1 MTNESIRTLPT
12 PGRRLGVLISGRGS
26 NLKAILQAIES
37 GSLNAEVA
45 LVFSN
50 RGKAAGLEI
59 AKNAGVPTAVLSH
72 RAFPDRETYDQAIV
86 EHLREHKVDVV
97 CLAGFMRIVSSVLLK
112 AFSDRVLNIH
122 PSLLPAFKGLDAPCQ
137 ALDYGVRIAGCTVH
151 FADETLDT
159 GPVLLQAAIPVR
171 DEDTHETLTQR
182 VLALEHRIYPRAIG
196 MLLDG
201 GIRRQ
206 GRRVLL
212 SEAAERAS
220 AEIHTRAER
229 KPTYAQ

>member
-1 MTNESIRTLPT
+1 MTTEPIRTLPT

-26 NLKAILQAIES
+26 NLKAILEAIRS

-50 RGKAAGLEI
+50 RSRAKGLEI
-59 AKNAGVPTAVLSH
+59 AKNHGVPTAVLSH
-72 RAFPDRETYDQAIV
+72 KAFPDRESYDAAVV

-97 CLAGFMRIVSSVLLK
+97 CLAGFMRIVSSVLLN
-112 AFSDRVLNIH
+112 AFPDRVLNIH

-151 FADETLDT
+151 FADETFDT

-171 DEDTHETLTQR
+171 DEDTHETLTER
-182 VLALEHRIYPRAIG
+182 ILTLEHRIYPKAIG
-196 MLLDG
+196 LLLDG

-206 GRRVLL
+206 GRRGLL

-220 AEIHTRAER
+220 AEIHTETER

>member
-1 MTNESIRTLPT
+1 MTTESIRTLRT

-26 NLKAILQAIES
+26 NLQAILDAIET
-37 GSLNAEVA
+37 GSLRAEVA
-45 LVFSN
+45 LVLSN
-50 RGKAAGLEI
+50 RGRARGLEV
-59 AKNAGVPTAVLSH
+59 AKSYGVPTAVLSH
-72 RAFPDRETYDQAIV
+72 RAFPDRESFDAAVV
-86 EHLREHKVDVV
+86 EKLREHHVDVV
-97 CLAGFMRIVSSVLLK
+97 CLAGFMRIVSPVLLN
-112 AFSDRVLNIH
+112 AFPDRVLNIH

-159 GPVLLQAAIPVR
+159 GPVLLQAAVRVR
-171 DEDTHETLTQR
+171 DDDTHESLTER
-182 VLALEHRIYPRAIG
+182 ILTLEHQIYPRAIG
-196 MLLDG
+196 LLLDG

-212 SEAAERAS
+212 SEAAERAA
-220 AEIHTRAER
+220 AEIHTEGER

>member
-1 MTNESIRTLPT
+1 MTTDPIRTLPP

-26 NLKAILQAIES
+26 NLKAILDAIAS

-45 LVFSN
+45 LVLSN
-50 RGKAAGLEI
+50 RRKAGGLEI
-59 AKNAGVPTAVLSH
+59 ARNAGVPTAVLSH
-72 RAFPDRETYDQAIV
+72 RSFPDRESYDTAIV
-86 EHLREHKVDVV
+86 KQLREHRVDVV
-97 CLAGFMRIVSSVLLK
+97 CLAGFMRIVSPVLLQ
-112 AFSDRVLNIH
+112 AFPDRVVNIH

-171 DEDTHETLTQR
+171 DDDTHETLTER
-182 VLALEHRIYPRAIG
+182 ILTLEHRIYPKAIG
-196 MLLDG
+196 LLLDG

-206 GRRVLL
+206 GRRVLF
-212 SEAAERAS
+212 SDAAERAS
-220 AEIHTRAER
+220 AEIHTETER

>member
-1 MTNESIRTLPT
+1 MTTEPIRTLPT

-26 NLKAILQAIES
+26 NLKAILDAIAS

-45 LVFSN
+45 LVLSN
-50 RGKAAGLEI
+50 RGKAKGLEI
-59 AKNAGVPTAVLSH
+59 AKNVGVPTAVLSH
-72 RAFPDRETYDQAIV
+72 RAFPDRETYDQAVV
-86 EHLREHKVDVV
+86 ERLREHQVDVV
-97 CLAGFMRIVSSVLLK
+97 CLAGFMRIVSPVLLN
-112 AFSDRVLNIH
+112 AFPHRVLNIH
-122 PSLLPAFKGLDAPCQ
+122 PSLLPAFTGLDAPCQ

-151 FADETLDT
+151 FVDETLDT

-171 DEDTHETLTQR
+171 DEDTHETLTER
-182 VLALEHRIYPRAIG
+182 ILTLEHRIYPRAIG

-201 GIRRQ
+201 GICRQ

-212 SEAAERAS
+212 SEAAERSS
-220 AEIHTRAER
+220 AEIHPHAEQ